1 MEALIVGFILIGI
14 LVYNNTIDKT
24 KFLIDNEKYLQIFRE
39 EDYTFLIYAKYGE
52 DVDADQLYMKRIT
65 YALITFFIMLAFTVA
80 GGDSA
85 SVVNS
90 QFFLNFVLSSVIA
103 ILIFKV
109 PYMQLKSFYK
119 AHLHE
124 IDIMLPYYLK
134 SLEILIQHYTVP
146 VALGKSID
154 DAPDIFKPGLREL
167 IDKINSGDSSID
179 PYMEFANT
187 YPVRD
192 SMRMMRL
199 LYRLGIGAQEN
210 KQERLMMFSRT
221 VSSLQNKAR
230 ETKYKERLGHM
241 ESQTMVMLVVT
252 GVGVMLI
259 ILISMMMFLHIKHN
273 QKL

>member
-1 MEALIVGFILIGI
+1 MEALIVEAIIIGI
-14 LVYNNTIDKT
+14 FIYNGTIDKK
-24 KFLIDNEKYLQIFRE
+24 KFMIDNEKYVQAFRE
-39 EDYTFLIYAKYGE
+39 EDYTFLVFAKYGE
-52 DVDADQLYMKRIT
+52 EVDVDQLYMKRCT
-65 YALITFFIMLAFTVA
+65 YAIVAFLVILAITAT
-80 GGDSA
+80 GGS
-85 SVVNS
+85 SGSLFSS
-90 QFFLNFVLSSVIA
+90 QFFLNLVLSVVVGVVM
-103 ILIFKV
+103 FKI

-119 AHLHE
+119 SHLHE

-154 DAPDIFKPGLREL
+154 DAPEIFKPGLREL
-167 IDKINSGDSSID
+167 INKINSGDASID
-179 PYMEFANT
+179 PYMDFANT

-199 LYRLGIGAQEN
+199 LYRLGLGSQEK

-221 VSSLQNKAR
+221 VSNLQNKAR

-252 GVGVMLI
+252 GIGVMLI
-259 ILISMMMFLHIKHN
+259 ILISMMMMFN
-273 QKL
+273 M

>member
-1 MEALIVGFILIGI
+1 MEALIVGAIIFFVLI
-14 LVYNNTIDKT
+14 YNNTIDKK
-24 KFLIDNEKYLQIFRE
+24 KFMIDNEKYLQIIRE
-39 EDYTFLIYAKYGE
+39 DDYTFLVYAKYGE
-52 DVDADQLYMKRIT
+52 DVDADQLYMQRVT
-65 YALITFFIMLAFTVA
+65 YALVTLVIMFAITA
-80 GGDSA
+80 GSNG
-85 SVVNS
+85 
-90 QFFLNFVLSSVIA
+90 QFLLNVVLSIVVA
-103 ILIFKV
+103 FLVFKL
-109 PYMQLKSFYK
+109 PYSQLKSFYK

-154 DAPDIFKPGLREL
+154 DAPEIFKPGLRIL
-167 IDKINSGDSSID
+167 IEKINAGDASID

-199 LYRLGIGAQEN
+199 LYRLGIGTQEK

-221 VSSLQNKAR
+221 VSNLQNKAR

-241 ESQTMVMLVVT
+241 ESQTMIMLVVT
-252 GVGVMLI
+252 GVGVMLV
-259 ILISMMMFLHIKHN
+259 ILISMMLMFNL
-273 QKL
+273 

>member
-1 MEALIVGFILIGI
+1 MEALIVGAIIIGI
-14 LVYNNTIDKT
+14 FIYNGTIDKK
-24 KFLIDNEKYLQIFRE
+24 KFMIDNEKYLQAFRE
-39 EDYTFLIYAKYGE
+39 EDYTFLVFAKYGE
-52 DVDADQLYMKRIT
+52 EVDVDQLYMKRCT
-65 YALITFFIMLAFTVA
+65 YAIVAFLVILAITAT
-80 GGDSA
+80 GGS
-85 SVVNS
+85 SGSLFGS
-90 QFFLNFVLSSVIA
+90 QFFLNLVLSVVVGVVM
-103 ILIFKV
+103 FKI

-119 AHLHE
+119 SHLHE

-154 DAPDIFKPGLREL
+154 DAPEIFKPGLREL
-167 IDKINSGDSSID
+167 INKINSGDASID
-179 PYMEFANT
+179 PYMDFANT

-199 LYRLGIGAQEN
+199 LYRLGLGSQEK

-221 VSSLQNKAR
+221 VSNLQNKAR

-241 ESQTMVMLVVT
+241 ESQTMIMLVVT

-259 ILISMMMFLHIKHN
+259 ILISMMMMFN
-273 QKL
+273 M